1 MALIE
6 SDSCIFICAPAA
18 MRFEDL
24 ICETS
29 SQLRR
34 ISNERLEESAKNAPQ
49 PLMWD

>member
-6 SDSCIFICAPAA
+6 GSFISPYALTEI
-18 MRFEDL
+18 RFDGM

-34 ISNERLEESAKNAPQ
+34 ISNERLEESAENAPK